1 LAITVAEALKL
12 IPFKQA
18 SVIAGKG
25 GLSKY
30 IKGVTVIDSPDVA
43 NWLKGGELLLTTTY
57 AFKDNPESLYQLLE
71 DISNKRATAVV
82 IKLSRF
88 IQDILPEV
96 LELADR
102 LDLPLIDV
110 PFHIPWIDIINPV
123 TTEIIKQKG
132 TDYIETS
139 QVQERLLENIFAG
152 GDVTSIVYL
161 LSELINKPIAYYDA
175 SGNLLAYKNPKSSGN
190 NAYFF
195 TELSNENDLQLKF
208 PVKLINKA
216 HGQLVVVS
224 HKKLNKLESFIVNQ
238 VVIIL
243 TLEIYRLHSVQKAE
257 QSLRDEFLYDLLHGR
272 FTNKDELLDRAEFYK
287 LDLSGSK
294 VVMVIFSNSLNFKDT
309 ITSIE
314 GFFNR
319 KQMSVI
325 ITRISDLVVAIF
337 DVSKILPPNNGD
349 VYFVELAK
357 NLMESIKGNNLF
369 SIGIGRIY
377 NGAENIKA
385 SFQEAKSAVKMGNSI
400 SGHGVYHYSGLGFYR
415 LLINCHDQ
423 TEIQS
428 FYDQYLGK
436 LSDCDDE
443 LINTLRVFL
452 NANGNISETANKM
465 FFHYNTIKY
474 RLNQIEKLLN
484 MDLKDPE
491 VRFNLL
497 VALRIKNL
505 LQKNT
510 FVEGC

>member
-1 LAITVAEALKL
+1 MAITVAEALKL

-216 HGQLVVVS
+216 QGQLVVVS
-224 HKKLNKLESFIVNQ
+224 HKK
-238 VVIIL
+238 
-243 TLEIYRLHSVQKAE
+243 
-257 QSLRDEFLYDLLHGR
+257 
-272 FTNKDELLDRAEFYK
+272 
-287 LDLSGSK
+287 
-294 VVMVIFSNSLNFKDT
+294 
-309 ITSIE
+309 
-314 GFFNR
+314 
-319 KQMSVI
+319 
-325 ITRISDLVVAIF
+325 
-337 DVSKILPPNNGD
+337 
-349 VYFVELAK
+349 
-357 NLMESIKGNNLF
+357 IK
-369 SIGIGRIY
+369 
-377 NGAENIKA
+377 
-385 SFQEAKSAVKMGNSI
+385 
-400 SGHGVYHYSGLGFYR
+400 
-415 LLINCHDQ
+415 
-423 TEIQS
+423 
-428 FYDQYLGK
+428 
-436 LSDCDDE
+436 
-443 LINTLRVFL
+443 
-452 NANGNISETANKM
+452 
-465 FFHYNTIKY
+465 
-474 RLNQIEKLLN
+474 
-484 MDLKDPE
+484 
-491 VRFNLL
+491 
-497 VALRIKNL
+497 
-505 LQKNT
+505 
-510 FVEGC
+510 